1 MEIIYP
7 ENMRCQLEY
16 DSRDNFLIKYEQD
29 GECFRNIPEIV
40 NKDSELFYVFQY
52 YKGHEFKRIKVML

>member
-1 MEIIYP
+1 MTITYP

-40 NKDSELFYVFQY
+40 NKDSELFLRFS
-52 YKGHEFKRIKVML
+52 IL